1 MRERSKLDNLSF
13 SPEFFQ
19 DEVREGFYI
28 STMMKRYWASQ
39 LKVLSSIAKVC
50 EKHSIKW
57 FADCGTLLGAI
68 RHEGYIPWDDDLDIC
83 MLRSD
88 WIRFFE
94 VAEKELPEG
103 FQVLTIQGNDEYEQ
117 IIGRVVNSSVI
128 DYGSEHLE
136 EYYGCPYTIGID
148 IYPLDGLYSDKGKEQ
163 YRLGR
168 ARKLLE
174 ELEIMQQGQKSY
186 SADKKRRLLKQI
198 EALYSECSSDEAEY
212 VALMPF
218 YVPKENHKYPKELF
232 DNPVL
237 VPFENTYVYVP
248 GRFEE
253 VLEIEYGDFMRIR
266 KGGGMHE
273 YPVYADQERT
283 LFDALGRN
291 PFGYS
296 MNYNELLSSVQRYV
310 MRLATPV
317 AAKSAKKIVAMLP
330 CRAKWWESMEPLWR
344 FYKAHDDE
352 YEVHVLPIFY
362 FDCDH
367 AGNIGE
373 KHDER
378 NLFPAEIG
386 VEACEG
392 FDFAGIHPDI
402 IIMQV
407 PFDGHNTAMTVH
419 EFFYSSNLKQFTDE
433 LIYVPCFNPEDPIDE
448 NDKAITAIRM
458 LVEQPAVINADRVV
472 VSSEKVKDVYYKR
485 AIELCGAE
493 TEMYWQ
499 QKIVTM
505 DEYIS
510 GGADGGNGEA
520 LTFLGAD
527 RSRDA
532 ITDERNSEEWKSLV
546 GDTRNKKVILYYVSM
561 SFILQYKEQALDKI
575 SRAFDT
581 FSDAGDDIL
590 AVVEPQ
596 EAVLT
601 QLSDIDKSL
610 AERFSQLLVKAAGI
624 SNIVVDRNGVASSHV
639 SQCSAFYGDRGALQ
653 KSFAEAEIS
662 VMIQNVDV

>member
-1 MRERSKLDNLSF
+1 MRERCKLDNLSF

-50 EKHSIKW
+50 ENHGIKW
-57 FADCGTLLGAI
+57 YADCGTLLGAI

-83 MLRSD
+83 MLRVD
-88 WIRFFE
+88 WLRFFE
-94 VAEKELPEG
+94 VAAKELPEG
-103 FQVLTIQGNDEYEQ
+103 FQVLTIQSNDEYDQ
-117 IIGRVVNSSVI
+117 IIGRVVNGNSI
-128 DYGSEHLE
+128 DYSQEHLE

-148 IYPLDGLYSDKGKEQ
+148 VYPLDGVYSDNGKEQ
-163 YRLGR
+163 YRLGK

-174 ELEIMQQGQKSY
+174 DLDAIQNGRKSC
-186 SADKKRRLLKQI
+186 SKDKERQLLKQI
-198 EALYSECSSDEAEY
+198 EALYSECSSDDAEF

-218 YVPKENHKYPKELF
+218 YVPKENHKYPRELF
-232 DNPVL
+232 DDPIL

-253 VLEIEYGDFMRIR
+253 VLKIEYGNFMRIR

-283 LFDALGRN
+283 LVSTLGRN
-291 PFGYS
+291 PFGYN
-296 MNYNELLSSVQRYV
+296 MNYNELLASVQRYV
-310 MRLATPV
+310 MKLAAPTEPK
-317 AAKSAKKIVAMLP
+317 AGKKIVAMLP
-330 CRAKWWESMEPLWR
+330 CRAKWWYSMEPLWR
-344 FYKAHDDE
+344 FYKAHDKE

-367 AGNIGE
+367 AGSIGE

-378 NLFPAEIG
+378 ELFPAEVG

-392 FDFAGIHPDI
+392 FDFGGIYPDI
-402 IIMQV
+402 IVTQV
-407 PFDGHNTAMTVH
+407 PFDGYNTAMTVH
-419 EFFYSSNLKQFTDE
+419 EFFYSSNLNQFTDE
-433 LIYVPCFNPEDPIDE
+433 LIYVPCFDPEDPIDE

-458 LVEQPAVINADRVV
+458 LVEQPAVINADRVI
-472 VSSEKVKDVYYKR
+472 VSGEKVRDVYYTR
-485 AIELCGAE
+485 VIELCGNE
-493 TEMYWQ
+493 TEMYWH

-505 DEYIS
+505 DEYI
-510 GGADGGNGEA
+510 GGGVDGQKDATLPNY
-520 LTFLGAD
+520 
-527 RSRDA
+527 DA
-532 ITDERNSEEWKSLV
+532 IIDREAVAFERIDEEWKSLV

-561 SFILQYKEQALDKI
+561 NFLLQYKERALNKI
-575 SRAFDT
+575 SRALDT
-581 FSDAGDDIL
+581 FSEAGDDIL
-590 AVVEPQ
+590 AIIEPQ

-601 QLSDIDKSL
+601 QLKDIDEAL
-610 AERFSQLLVKAAGI
+610 ASRLSELLDEAAGA
-624 SNIVVDRNGVASSHV
+624 SNMVVDRNCIAISHLN
-639 SQCSAFYGDRGALQ
+639 QCSAFYGDRGALQ
-653 KSFAEAEIS
+653 KKCSELGIP

>member
-1 MRERSKLDNLSF
+1 MRERCKLDNLSF

-50 EKHSIKW
+50 EKHGIKW

-88 WIRFFE
+88 WLRFFE
-94 VAEKELPEG
+94 VAEKELPEEY
-103 FQVLTIQGNDEYEQ
+103 QVLTIQGNDEYEQ
-117 IIGRVVNSSVI
+117 IIGRVVNSSAI
-128 DYGSEHLE
+128 DYGSEHLQ
-136 EYYGCPYTIGID
+136 EYYGCPYTVGID
-148 IYPLDGLYSDKGKEQ
+148 IYPLDGVYDDKGKEQ
-163 YRLGR
+163 YRLGMV
-168 ARKLLE
+168 RKLLE
-174 ELEIMQQGQKSY
+174 DLDAMQQGQRSY
-186 SADKKRRLLKQI
+186 SADKKRQLLKQI

-253 VLEIEYGDFMRIR
+253 VLRIEYGDFMRIR

-296 MNYNELLSSVQRYV
+296 MNYNELLTSVQRYV
-310 MRLATPV
+310 MKLAAPTEP
-317 AAKSAKKIVAMLP
+317 KTGKKIVAMLP
-330 CRAKWWESMEPLWR
+330 CRAKWWGSMEPLWR

-378 NLFPAEIG
+378 NLFPVEIG
-386 VEACEG
+386 VEVCES

-402 IIMQV
+402 IVTQV
-407 PFDGHNTAMTVH
+407 PFDGFNTAMTVH

-458 LVEQPAVINADRVV
+458 LVEQPGVINADRVV

-493 TEMYWQ
+493 NEMYWQ

-520 LTFLGAD
+520 LMFLGTD

-532 ITDERNSEEWKSLV
+532 ITGERNSEEWKSLV

-601 QLSDIDKSL
+601 QLNDIDESL
-610 AERFSQLLVKAAGI
+610 ASRFSELLAEAKGA
-624 SNIVVDRNGVASSHV
+624 SNIIVDRNGVAVSHV
-639 SQCSAFYGDRGALQ
+639 DKCAAFYGDRGAIQ
-653 KSFAEAEIS
+653 NRFAETGIP